1 MIVGTA
7 GHIDHGKTAL
17 VKALTGVDA
26 DRLKEEK
33 ARGITIDLGYA
44 YSDLGDGRQLG
55 FVDVPGHERFVHNM
69 LAGATGIDA
78 ALLVVS
84 AAEGIKPQ
92 TVEHLQIMDLLGLD
106 RGLVALTKSDL
117 VDDDQLLERMAEV
130 ETLLA
135 ATALRGAEIIPV
147 SALTGQGVDELKS
160 KLLALGESGKGTA
173 GYARL
178 AVDRCFLLPGAGVVV
193 TGTVHAGEVKVGDH
207 LLLTPSGLEARVR
220 SLHAQNRAA
229 EIGHAG
235 ERCALNLSGSRLS
248 KEAVKR
254 GDWVVSPELHA
265 PTDRLDVALK
275 LLASET
281 QPLKHWS
288 SVHVHLG
295 SAHVMG
301 RVALLGGDLLAPGTD
316 GLAQI
321 VLEEK
326 VGALAGD
333 RVILRDPSA
342 TRTIAG
348 AAVVDPFG
356 PSRNRRTPRRL
367 AELGSLRQP
376 NATVLPALLRGD
388 AGYVDLAR
396 FGVAR
401 NLRAAEVERLLAEA
415 AGAKVG
421 GFGFLTDTL
430 AAVRADFTATLKT
443 FHETNTDALGLPP
456 ERLRVALKKRW
467 PPVVFAAL
475 LEQEVAAKTVA
486 IDGALVRLPGHSL
499 KLGAKDEVLW
509 QKIAGDLQ
517 RDRFKPPRVRD
528 FAQIYGAPEPN
539 VRRLLRQLA
548 KIGRVVE
555 VAPDQFFLRP
565 VVAEMIGI
573 AHGLGNDFTAAQF
586 RDQLDNG
593 RKLAILILEFFDRH
607 GITVRRGDLRRTV
620 PQKLGQYGPQP
631 GAVVG

>member
-106 RGLVALTKSDL
+106 RGIVALTKADL
-117 VDDDQLLERMAEV
+117 ANDDQLLERMAEV
-130 ETLLA
+130 ETLLSS
-135 ATALRGAEIIPV
+135 TSLRGAEIIPV
-147 SALTGQGVDELKS
+147 SAVTGQGIDELKS
-160 KLLALGESGKGTA
+160 KLLTLGESGKGTA
-173 GYARL
+173 GHARL
-178 AVDRCFLLPGAGVVV
+178 AVDRCFLLSGAGVVV
-193 TGTVHAGEVKVGDH
+193 TGTVHAGEIKVGDH

-220 SLHAQNRAA
+220 SLHAQNRAT
-229 EIGHAG
+229 EVGHAG
-235 ERCALNLSGSRLS
+235 ERCALNLSGARLS

-254 GDWVVSPELHA
+254 GDWVVSPALHA
-265 PTDRLDVALK
+265 PSDRLDVELK
-275 LLASET
+275 LLASEE

-288 SVHVHLG
+288 PAHIHLG
-295 SAHVMG
+295 AAHVMG
-301 RVALLGGDLLAPGTD
+301 RVALLEGDKVMPGTS
-316 GLAQI
+316 GLAQL
-321 VLEEK
+321 VLDEK
-326 VGALAGD
+326 VGVLAGD

-342 TRTIAG
+342 LRTIAG

-356 PSRNRRTPRRL
+356 PPRNRRTPRRL
-367 AELGSLRQP
+367 AELRALRQP
-376 NATVLPALLRGD
+376 NPTVLPALLREE
-388 AGYVDLAR
+388 AGHVDLAR
-396 FGVAR
+396 FGIAR

-415 AGAKVG
+415 GGTKVA
-421 GFGFLTDTL
+421 GFGFLAEVL
-430 AAVRADFTATLKT
+430 AAARADFVGTLKS
-443 FHETNTDALGLPP
+443 FHEASPDSLGLPP

-467 PPVVFAAL
+467 PPAVFAAL
-475 LEQEVAAKTVA
+475 LDHEVAAKSVT

-499 KLGAKDEVLW
+499 TLGAKDEALW
-509 QKIAGDLQ
+509 KKIAADLT
-517 RDRFKPPRVRD
+517 RERFKPPRVRD
-528 FAQIYGAPEPN
+528 FAETYGVAEPN
-539 VRRLLRQLA
+539 VRKLLRQLA
-548 KIGRVVE
+548 KLGRVVE

-565 VVAEMIGI
+565 VVAEMIAI
-573 AHGLGNDFTAAQF
+573 ANGLGNDFTAAQF
-586 RDQLDNG
+586 RDKLDNG

-620 PQKLGQYGPQP
+620 PQKLGQYGPAP
-631 GAVVG
+631 G

>member
-1 MIVGTA
+1 
-7 GHIDHGKTAL
+7 
-17 VKALTGVDA
+17 
-26 DRLKEEK
+26 
-33 ARGITIDLGYA
+33 
-44 YSDLGDGRQLG
+44 LG
-55 FVDVPGHERFVHNM
+55 FVDLPGHERFVHNM

-117 VDDDQLLERMAEV
+117 VNDDQLLERMAEV

-135 ATALRGAEIIPV
+135 STALEGAEIIPV
-147 SALTGQGVDELKS
+147 SAMTGQGVEELKS
-160 KLLALGESGKGTA
+160 KLLELGESGKGTT

-178 AVDRCFLLPGAGVVV
+178 AVDRCFLLSGAGVVV
-193 TGTVHAGEVKVGDH
+193 TGTVHAGEIKVGDH

-229 EIGHAG
+229 EVGHAG
-235 ERCALNLSGSRLS
+235 ERCALNLSGPRLS
-248 KEAVKR
+248 REAVKR
-254 GDWVVSPELHA
+254 GDWVVGPELHA
-265 PTDRLDVALK
+265 PTERLDVDLK

-288 SVHVHLG
+288 PVHVHLG
-295 SAHVMG
+295 AAHVMG
-301 RVALLGGDLLAPGTD
+301 RVALLGGDQLAPGTD

-342 TRTIAG
+342 TRTLAG

-367 AELGSLRQP
+367 AELGALRQP
-376 NATVLPALLRGD
+376 NATVLPALLRED
-388 AGYVDLAR
+388 AGHVDLAR

-415 AGAKVG
+415 GGTKVG
-421 GFGFLTDTL
+421 GFGLLTETL
-430 AAVRADFTATLKT
+430 AAVREDFAATLKT
-443 FHETNTDALGLPP
+443 FHEANTDALGLPA

-475 LEQEVAAKTVA
+475 LEHEVTAKTVTV
-486 IDGALVRLPGHSL
+486 DGALVRLPGHSL

-528 FAQIYGAPEPN
+528 FAQVYDAPEPN

-573 AHGLGNDFTAAQF
+573 AHALGNDFTAAQF
-586 RDQLDNG
+586 RDRLDNG

-607 GITVRRGDLRRTV
+607 GITIRRGDLRRTV
-620 PQKLGQYGPQP
+620 PQKLGQYGLQP
-631 GAVVG
+631 EAVSTG

>member
-1 MIVGTA
+1 
-7 GHIDHGKTAL
+7 
-17 VKALTGVDA
+17 
-26 DRLKEEK
+26 
-33 ARGITIDLGYA
+33 
-44 YSDLGDGRQLG
+44 
-55 FVDVPGHERFVHNM
+55 
-69 LAGATGIDA
+69 
-78 ALLVVS
+78 
-84 AAEGIKPQ
+84 
-92 TVEHLQIMDLLGLD
+92 MDLLGLD
-106 RGLVALTKSDL
+106 RGIVALTKSDL

-135 ATALRGAEIIPV
+135 STALRGAEIIPV
-147 SALTGQGVDELKS
+147 SAMTGQGVEELKG

-178 AVDRCFLLPGAGVVV
+178 AVDRCFLLSGAGVVV
-193 TGTVHAGEVKVGDH
+193 TGTVHAGEIKVGDH

-229 EIGHAG
+229 EVGHAG
-235 ERCALNLSGSRLS
+235 ERCALNLSGPRLS

-265 PTDRLDVALK
+265 PTDRLDVDLK

-288 SVHVHLG
+288 PVHVHLG
-295 SAHVMG
+295 AAHVMG
-301 RVALLGGDLLAPGTD
+301 RVALLGGDQLAPGTD
-316 GLAQI
+316 DLAQI

-342 TRTIAG
+342 IRTIAG

-356 PSRNRRTPRRL
+356 PPRNRRTPRRL
-367 AELGSLRQP
+367 AELGALREP
-376 NATVLPALLRGD
+376 NATVLPALLRED
-388 AGYVDLAR
+388 AGYADLAR

-401 NLRAAEVERLLAEA
+401 NLRSAEVERLLAEA
-415 AGAKVG
+415 AGTKVG
-421 GFGFLTDTL
+421 GFGFLTETL
-430 AAVRADFTATLKT
+430 AAVRTDFTATLKT

-475 LEQEVAAKTVA
+475 LEHEAAARTVTV
-486 IDGALVRLPGHSL
+486 DGALVRVPGHSL

-528 FAQIYGAPEPN
+528 FAQLYDAPEPN

-565 VVAEMIGI
+565 VVAEMIGV

-586 RDQLDNG
+586 RDRLDNG

-607 GITVRRGDLRRTV
+607 GITIRRGDLRRTV
-620 PQKLGQYGPQP
+620 PQKLGQYGPQSA
-631 GAVVG
+631 G